1 MSWTRVATAVSAAL
15 VFGGFCFV
23 CHPADA
29 VESGTRCKSTAA
41 LTDLGQPL
49 PNTSARLAGS
59 EPIKVI
65 AIGSSSTAGAGA
77 SSPAAAF
84 PSRLA
89 TELSEQY
96 PEAKIS
102 VLNRGINGQESGDML
117 ARIKTDVIAERP
129 SLVIWQLGTN
139 SVLRDHDVG
148 TAGSNIETGAAQ
160 IREVGSDVVLV
171 DPQFVP
177 RVIAKPEAE
186 PMVRLIDATAKHL
199 KIALFHRFAVMRNWH
214 EGQAIPFEV
223 FTSPDGLHQNDWGYS
238 CWAKLM
244 SAAIAHAVTRPTL
257 SAHMTPPTRPAF
269 IKPPTD

>member
-1 MSWTRVATAVSAAL
+1 MNCIRLFAVAFAL
-15 VFGGFCFV
+15 IFGGFCFA
-23 CHPADA
+23 CEQASA
-29 VESGTRCKSTAA
+29 NEAGTKCKSTSA
-41 LTDLGQPL
+41 LTDIGQSL
-49 PNTSARLAGS
+49 PNTSAHLAAGD
-59 EPIKVI
+59 PIKIV

-77 SSPAAAF
+77 SSPAASF

-89 TELSEQY
+89 AELSALY
-96 PEAKIS
+96 PTTDIT
-102 VLNRGINGQESGDML
+102 VLNRGINGQESEDML

-139 SVLRDHDVG
+139 SVLRDHEVG
-148 TAGSNIETGAAQ
+148 SAGTNIQTGVAQ
-160 IREVGSDVVLV
+160 IREVGADVILV

-186 PMVRLIDATAKHL
+186 DMVKLIDATSKRL
-199 KIALFHRFAVMRNWH
+199 KIGLFHRFEVMRNWH
-214 EGQAIPFEV
+214 EDQAIPFEV

-244 SAAIAHAVTRPTL
+244 SEAIAHSLARPTL
-257 SAHMTPPTRPAF
+257 SAHMTPAARASL